1 MDIKEILRI
10 LPHRYPFLLVDKI
23 IEIELF
29 KRIVGIKNVTMNEAF
44 LQGHFKGNPIM
55 PGVLIIEAMA
65 QLAGLVMNFGKTE
78 AAIAYLAQVKDIKF
92 KRPVTAGDQLKVIA
106 EVNQNFMSLANFSV
120 KALIGDNI
128 AAEGELVIATQGS
141 SY

>member
-1 MDIKEILRI
+1 MKDNPLSR
-10 LPHRYPFLLVDKI
+10 LPHSYPFRFLDKVL
-23 IEIELF
+23 ELSAE
-29 KRIVGIKNVTMNEAF
+29 RGIAIKNVTMNEAF

-106 EVNQNFMSLANFSV
+106 EVNRNFMSLANFSV
-120 KALIGDNI
+120 KAMIDDNI
-128 AAEGELVIATQGS
+128 AAEGELVIATRGS